1 MRNTKLVLLF
11 FTAFISF
18 QCVETLITVRVF
30 PDGKYLMQFRS
41 EGDEKDIY
49 DRDFPIP
56 AGGKWASD
64 IVQKGDPESGETVH
78 IISSQAILNG
88 STTFHDANKGPAP
101 QRHPITV
108 KKWSNFFSTQYSFNQ
123 IFKGRGIHNKYP
135 LLAKSMSDTGKEGL
149 NEKVE
154 TEIIMYCLQMG
165 LENLQDDHGL
175 DDLLIERILNHFR
188 GVFYKAEEEGN
199 LFGVLNDSTARGNES
214 FVLPAQLI
222 KINFRPFSKDLPAG
236 FPELCMAAMM
246 PFVQEA
252 NITVKLHD
260 DSFKFA
266 GILPGVITASNSDS
280 VSNDT
285 LWWTFGS
292 DAFINDDYVIEA
304 ASIVYHP
311 KRIQI
316 AIAIGALGILLGLVF
331 ISKRRKSS

>member
-11 FTAFISF
+11 FTVFFSF

-49 DRDFPIP
+49 DRDFSLP

-64 IVQKGDPESGETVH
+64 IVQKGDKESGETVH
-78 IISSQAILNG
+78 IITSQAILKG
-88 STTFHDANKGPAP
+88 ATTFHDANKGPAP
-101 QRHPITV
+101 QRHPIVVEKT
-108 KKWSNFFSTQYSFNQ
+108 SYLFSTQYTLNKT
-123 IFKGRGIHNKYP
+123 FKGRGIHNKYP
-135 LLAKSMSDTGKEGL
+135 LLSKAMSDTGKEDL

-154 TEIIMYCLQMG
+154 TEIIMYCLKMG
-165 LENLQDDHGL
+165 LENLKDDHEL
-175 DDLLIERILNHFR
+175 DNLLIERIINHFR
-188 GVFYKAEEEGN
+188 GVFYKAEEAGN
-199 LFGVLNDSTARGNES
+199 LFGILDESNAGGNES

-222 KINFRPFSKDLPAG
+222 ETNFRPFSKDLPEG
-236 FPELCMAAMM
+236 FADICMAAMM
-246 PFVQEA
+246 PFVSEA

-266 GILPGVITASNSDS
+266 GVLPGVITASNADS

-292 DAFINDDYVIEA
+292 DAFIHDDYVIEA

-311 KRIQI
+311 KRVQMAVVFG
-316 AIAIGALGILLGLVF
+316 AIGILLGLVF
-331 ISKRRKSS
+331 ISKRRKSL